1 VVGSMYASAPDDE
14 LHIQHYLSAN
24 CFGDHFTRTGV
35 DIRTR
40 ELLTFAMLISVDAQ
54 RAQGDRRG
62 DLRVSAGSR
71 AAPARERTS

>member
-1 VVGSMYASAPDDE
+1 MVGSMYASPPDDE

-24 CFGDHFTRTGV
+24 CFGDHFTRTGG
-35 DIRTR
+35 DIPTR
-40 ELLTFAMLISVDAQ
+40 ELLTFAMLVSADAQ

-71 AAPARERTS
+71 AIPDRERTS